1 MTATKKIDPFRRGM
15 GAKDD
20 LIAEQFVPTE
30 DYKARQME
38 MVQRLIAAG
47 LNPEEIASMFLVP
60 YDLLSGEK
68 PNDM

>member
-38 MVQRLIAAG
+38 MVQRLMAAG

>member
-1 MTATKKIDPFRRGM
+1 M

-20 LIAEQFVPTE
+20 FIAEQFVPTE

-38 MVQRLIAAG
+38 MVQRLMAAG

>member
-1 MTATKKIDPFRRGM
+1 M

>member
-1 MTATKKIDPFRRGM
+1 MATKKVDPFRRGM

-38 MVQRLIAAG
+38 MVQRLMAAG

>member
-1 MTATKKIDPFRRGM
+1 VTATKKIDPFRRGM

-38 MVQRLIAAG
+38 MVQRLMAAG

-68 PNDM
+68 PKEM

>member
-1 MTATKKIDPFRRGM
+1 VTATKKIDPFRRGM

-38 MVQRLIAAG
+38 MVQRLMAAG

>member
-1 MTATKKIDPFRRGM
+1 MAKHKVDPFRRGM

-20 LIAEQFVPTE
+20 LIAEQFVPTD

-47 LNPEEIASMFLVP
+47 LSPEELTSMFLVP
-60 YDLLSGEK
+60 YDLLLREK

>member
-1 MTATKKIDPFRRGM
+1 MAKHNVVPLRRGM

-30 DYKARQME
+30 NYKSQQME

-47 LNPEEIASMFLVP
+47 LNPEQIMGMFHLP
-60 YDLLSGEK
+60 YELLSGEK
-68 PNDM
+68 PNDL